1 MSSAV
6 STARGT
12 SYNTF
17 LLVPIL
23 LFFGLMT
30 VAVLRSPSLVT
41 SSGIGSAEIV
51 VAPLILSTY
60 ALMATALAGRA
71 TVDLSIGPLIGFIN
85 VTMIQL
91 HAAGIISSPIAVF
104 AYSLFAGVV
113 YQIVFGLIV
122 IWVRVQPIIVSL
134 SG

>member
-6 STARGT
+6 STALVT

-60 ALMATALAGRA
+60 ALEQ
-71 TVDLSIGPLIGFIN
+71 DD
-85 VTMIQL
+85 
-91 HAAGIISSPIAVF
+91 
-104 AYSLFAGVV
+104 
-113 YQIVFGLIV
+113 FGLNRGRI
-122 IWVRVQPIIVSL
+122 PESASL
-134 SG
+134 